1 MWTVI
6 AEKEL
11 VNHCIFN
18 NLSIRLGNDISL
30 SPVAQPGVFQAAGW
44 VQLATQ
50 DSHGRGMTLG
60 CLAGVLNYV
69 PSWMAHASFARKS
82 TRDASGPFSNPS
94 VAASLVG
101 KFHVLQVR
109 EKLLP
114 GTCHLPLPAK
124 LKLMDVCS
132 SVSQQELSWSG
143 VQVLLPPPE
152 VFQRTSRPLL
162 PLLIPRAHRFDPCSA
177 RIPQNS
183 QGHKL
188 DSVFPFLVHAQTRV
202 KWGEW
207 LDTICLNKLLHKP
220 K

>member
-1 MWTVI
+1 MI
-6 AEKEL
+6 SHL
-11 VNHCIFN
+11 VLWHSQGFSKQQAGFN
-18 NLSIRLGNDISL
+18 WHRL
-30 SPVAQPGVFQAAGW
+30 PRTATAGGW
-44 VQLATQ
+44 HWGALQGSST
-50 DSHGRGMTLG
+50 H
-60 CLAGVLNYV
+60 V
-69 PSWMAHASFARKS
+69 PSWMAHASFARES

-114 GTCHLPLPAK
+114 GACHLPLPAK

-152 VFQRTSRPLL
+152 IFQRTSRPLL

-177 RIPQNS
+177 RIS
-183 QGHKL
+183 
-188 DSVFPFLVHAQTRV
+188 
-202 KWGEW
+202 
-207 LDTICLNKLLHKP
+207 
-220 K
+220 